1 MPKWSRR
8 WPAKPVLV
16 SSSPAV
22 TSIIF
27 LSPRLFSPRKPAMQV
42 TEWVG
47 KARAFLP
54 YTHSDRV
61 KGCRTKGG
69 IEIDNMS
76 ESRTE
81 GRALNSKTVNVRKCQ
96 PEKPNG
102 EPFGWIPK

>member
-1 MPKWSRR
+1 
-8 WPAKPVLV
+8 
-16 SSSPAV
+16 
-22 TSIIF
+22 
-27 LSPRLFSPRKPAMQV
+27 MQV

-54 YTHSDRV
+54 YTYSD
-61 KGCRTKGG
+61 
-69 IEIDNMS
+69 IDNMS
-76 ESRTE
+76 ESRIE